1 MDTVSN
7 TQMKLQFGQ
16 ALMSLD
22 VSAPLL
28 QNGYETWHISPTWQ
42 WEQREMLQTT
52 NNKPFGIQ
60 TKITLLG
67 IELILEQHSLF
78 L

>member
-1 MDTVSN
+1 MRKKGKIINYKS
-7 TQMKLQFGQ
+7 L
-16 ALMSLD
+16 LM
-22 VSAPLL
+22 
-28 QNGYETWHISPTWQ
+28 
-42 WEQREMLQTT
+42 EMLQTT